1 MTPFVHLT
9 ATAMPLARPNLDTD
23 QIIPSRFLSRDRD
36 DGTMGDVLFRDLRF
50 TADGV
55 ERPDFVLNRAP
66 YRDAQIIVGE
76 RNFGCGSS
84 REAAVWALYDYGF
97 RAAIA
102 PSFGDIFRNN
112 CLKNGMLPVVLPRA
126 AVDDLMAQLQAGP
139 GAAVSID
146 LPAQIVI
153 FPDGAAHGF
162 DIDPFGK
169 ECLVNGVDELGY
181 TLTLCEQISAFEN
194 RYGRTTHDLRN
205 Q

>member
-1 MTPFVHLT
+1 MTPFVRLT
-9 ATAMPLARPNLDTD
+9 ETAVPLARPNLDTD

-36 DGTMGDVLFRDLRF
+36 DGTMGEVLFRDLRF

-55 ERPDFVLNRAP
+55 EKPAFILNQEP
-66 YRDAQIIVGE
+66 YRDAKIIVGE

-112 CLKNGMLPVVLPRA
+112 CFKNGMLPVVLPRET
-126 AVDDLMAQLQAGP
+126 VDKLMAQLHAIP

-146 LPAQIVI
+146 LPAQIVTL
-153 FPDGAAHGF
+153 PDGTTHEF

-181 TLTLCEQISAFEN
+181 TLTLREQIAAFEN
-194 RYGRTTHDLRN
+194 RYGRTN
-205 Q
+205 A

>member
-1 MTPFVHLT
+1 MTPFISLT

-36 DGTMGDVLFRDLRF
+36 DGTMGEVLFRDLRF
-50 TADGV
+50 TADGA
-55 ERPDFVLNRAP
+55 EKPEFVLNREP
-66 YRDAQIIVGE
+66 YRQAKIIVGE

-112 CLKNGMLPVVLPRA
+112 CFKNGMLPVVLPRE
-126 AVDDLMAQLQAGP
+126 AVDNLMAQLHAMP
-139 GAAVSID
+139 GEAVSID

-153 FPDGAAHGF
+153 FPDGTTHEF

-181 TLTLCEQISAFEN
+181 TLTLRDQIAAFEN
-194 RYGRTTHDLRN
+194 RYGRTN
-205 Q
+205 A

>member
-1 MTPFVHLT
+1 MTPFTSLT
-9 ATAMPLARPNLDTD
+9 VTAMPLARPNLDTD

-50 TADGV
+50 TAEGV
-55 ERPDFVLNRAP
+55 ERPEFVLNQAP
-66 YRDAQIIVGE
+66 YRDAKIIVSE

-112 CLKNGMLPVVLPRA
+112 CFKNGMLPVLLPRA
-126 AVDDLMAQLQAGP
+126 TVDGLIAQLQAMP
-139 GAAVSID
+139 GAAVRID
-146 LPAQIVI
+146 LPAQTVT
-153 FPDGAAHGF
+153 FPDGTAHGF

-181 TLTLCEQISAFEN
+181 TLSLRDQIAAFEK
-194 RYGRTTHDLRN
+194 RYERTHA
-205 Q
+205 

>member
-1 MTPFVHLT
+1 MTPFTHL
-9 ATAMPLARPNLDTD
+9 AAVAMPLARPNLDTD

-36 DGTMGDVLFRDLRF
+36 DGTMGEVLFRDLRF
-50 TADGV
+50 TAEGG
-55 ERPDFVLNRAP
+55 ERPEFVLNQEP
-66 YRDAQIIVGE
+66 YRTAKIIVGE

-112 CLKNGMLPVVLPRA
+112 CFKNGLLPVVLPRE
-126 AVDDLMAQLQAGP
+126 AVETLMAQFQAMP
-139 GAAVSID
+139 GGAVSID
-146 LPAQIVI
+146 LPAQIVT
-153 FPDGAAHGF
+153 FPDGATHEF

-181 TLTLCEQISAFEN
+181 TLTLRDQIAAFEN
-194 RYGRTTHDLRN
+194 RYGRTN
-205 Q
+205 A

>member
-1 MTPFVHLT
+1 MTPVVRLT
-9 ATAMPLARPNLDTD
+9 ETAMPLARPNLDPD

-36 DGTMGDVLFRDLRF
+36 DGTMGEVLFRDLRF

-55 ERPDFVLNRAP
+55 EKPAFILNQEP
-66 YRDAQIIVGE
+66 YRHAKIIVGE

-112 CLKNGMLPVVLPRA
+112 CFKNGMLPVVLPRET
-126 AVDDLMAQLQAGP
+126 VDSLMAQLHAVP

-146 LPAQIVI
+146 LPAQIVVL
-153 FPDGAAHGF
+153 PDGTTHEF

-181 TLTLCEQISAFEN
+181 TLTLREQIAAFEN
-194 RYGRTTHDLRN
+194 RYGRTN
-205 Q
+205 A

>member
-1 MTPFVHLT
+1 MTPFVRLT
-9 ATAMPLARPNLDTD
+9 ETAMPLARPNLDTD

-36 DGTMGDVLFRDLRF
+36 DGTMGEVLFRDLRF

-55 ERPDFVLNRAP
+55 EKPAFILNQEP
-66 YRDAQIIVGE
+66 YRDAKIIVGE

-112 CLKNGMLPVVLPRA
+112 CFKNGMLPVVLPRET
-126 AVDDLMAQLQAGP
+126 VDKLMAQLHAIP

-146 LPAQIVI
+146 LPAQIVTL
-153 FPDGAAHGF
+153 PDGTTHEF

-181 TLTLCEQISAFEN
+181 TLTLREQIAAFEN
-194 RYGRTTHDLRN
+194 RYGRTN
-205 Q
+205 A

>member
-1 MTPFVHLT
+1 MTPFTHL
-9 ATAMPLARPNLDTD
+9 AAAAMPLARPNLDTD

-36 DGTMGDVLFRDLRF
+36 DGTMGEVLFRDLRF
-50 TADGV
+50 TAEGE
-55 ERPDFVLNRAP
+55 ERPEFVLNQAP
-66 YRDAQIIVGE
+66 YRDAKIIVGE

-112 CLKNGMLPVVLPRA
+112 CFKNGLLPVLLPRA
-126 AVDDLMAQLQAGP
+126 AVDGLIAQLHAMP
-139 GAAVSID
+139 GEAVRID
-146 LPAQIVI
+146 LPAQIVT
-153 FPDGAAHGF
+153 FPDGTAHGF

-181 TLTLCEQISAFEN
+181 TLSLRDQIAAFEN
-194 RYGRTTHDLRN
+194 HYGRTHA
-205 Q
+205 